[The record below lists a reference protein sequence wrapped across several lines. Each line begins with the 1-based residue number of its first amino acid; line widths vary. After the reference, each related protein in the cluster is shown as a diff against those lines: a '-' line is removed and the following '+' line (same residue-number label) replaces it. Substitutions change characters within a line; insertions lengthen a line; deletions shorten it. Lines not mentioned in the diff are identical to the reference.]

1 METNNSNTTNS
12 NDHIFRCA
20 DIILN
25 DKNISEETIIVMFMT
40 YKELLINEIEK
51 NKKQ

>member
-1 METNNSNTTNS
+1 MDNKKITS

-20 DIILN
+20 EIILN

-40 YKELLINEIEK
+40 YKELLIKELEK